1 MAQYIKPLLCF
12 RKTGIAGFT
21 CGFYRAVLTVISIF
35 AMFHTPANFA
45 AFNAFITK
53 LAMFG

>member
-21 CGFYRAVLTVISIF
+21 CGFYRTVLTVFSIF